1 MAQFHTPICILI
13 ANTLNY
19 LRIITEIKQ
28 YLKMNNYKENKSDPY
43 NLLLNKAVERADQ
56 CTEQ

>member
-1 MAQFHTPICILI
+1 
-13 ANTLNY
+13 
-19 LRIITEIKQ
+19 
-28 YLKMNNYKENKSDPY
+28 MNNYKENKSDPY